1 MGIRARASQLWRLLA
16 TGFCFAVFGLGGVV
30 LGLLVFPTVR
40 LLSANPERARRNIQA
55 GVSRSFRVFV
65 WLMKTLGVLS
75 YEVRNVQD
83 LRARGRLIVANHPT
97 LIDVVL
103 LIGLMPEVDCV
114 VKRGLFLNPFLRGPV
129 SWAGYIPN
137 STPQRLVSDCTD
149 ALRARR
155 SLIIFP
161 EGTRSVP
168 GQPLRMKR
176 GAAQVALAADAD
188 IVPVTIRCEPM
199 TLTKSE
205 PWYRIP
211 ARRPHWTL
219 SVGQAFPARAA
230 VVADCAAPLAA
241 RRLTE
246 HFVHYFDNGAT
257 RAGALAPAAAALSAQ
272 TNAVPA

>member
-1 MGIRARASQLWRLLA
+1 MGIGARAAQLWRLLA

-30 LGLLVFPTVR
+30 LGLLVFPAVR
-40 LLSANPERARRNIQA
+40 LLSADPERGRCNIQA

-65 WLMKTLGVLS
+65 WLMKTLGVLT
-75 YEVRNVQD
+75 YDVRNVQG
-83 LRARGRLIVANHPT
+83 LRTRGQLVVANHPT

-103 LIGLMPEVDCV
+103 LISLMPEVDCV
-114 VKRGLFLNPFLRGPV
+114 VKRSLLLNPFLRWPV
-129 SWAGYIPN
+129 SWARYIPN
-137 STPQRLVSDCTD
+137 STPQRLVSDCAD
-149 ALRARR
+149 ALRAGR

-168 GQPLRMKR
+168 GQPLQMKR

-188 IVPVTIRCEPM
+188 IVPVSIRCEPM

-211 ARRPHWTL
+211 AHRPHWTL
-219 SVGQAFPARAA
+219 SVGDAFSARTTVA
-230 VVADCAAPLAA
+230 ADCSAPLAA

-246 HFVHYFDNGAT
+246 HFVHYFENGTT
-257 RAGALAPAAAALSAQ
+257 RAGVSAPAAARPQAQ
-272 TNAVPA
+272 TTAVPA